1 MVLIVRKRCR
11 EQAASNDMKWLETVK
26 YPKMADVAPKPID
39 NRKRLDTWKQIAE
52 YLNNAYSGDVNR
64 VFRRSE

>member
-1 MVLIVRKRCR
+1 
-11 EQAASNDMKWLETVK
+11 MKWLETVK